1 MKTTGEKITDII
13 KPYLNVDK
21 ALELDKVQSLLE
33 GANFNLEEVGY
44 DNVKDLL
51 EDLDEYFDLSESEN
65 ATIVI
70 CKKVNIISSEKTIT
84 PQRETSTLEQK
95 ATALYSQTSQIP
107 TIEFDPQQTK
117 STNDKLVKIL
127 RELTKTSSDVEG
139 RVTLTAFGQKKAA
152 EKIEL
157 PIDEKFGV
165 YLKRFP
171 ELFELTNNG
180 IESCVRLAQKNK
192 TNISPVQPKITERF
206 VSLYNLLDFAYFPDY
221 SKAKVDLASIAQ
233 PNGWFIIPD
242 SNERDPNILVDY
254 KLREKFALIIYEYL
268 QGQTANIYLYPDH
281 AWFDT
286 GFITPEGQH
295 IIANFT
301 LNQCRKVNEN
311 SGWQTWLFN
320 GYSILD
326 E

>member
-44 DNVKDLL
+44 DNFKDLL
-51 EDLDEYFDLSESEN
+51 EDLDEYFDISESEN

-70 CKKVNIISSEKTIT
+70 CKKDNFISSEKTIT
-84 PQRETSTLEQK
+84 PQRETSALKQK
-95 ATALYSQTSQIP
+95 ATALYSQTNQIP
-107 TIEFDPQQTK
+107 TIEFDSQQTK

-127 RELTKTSSDVEG
+127 HELTKTSSDVEG

-157 PIDEKFGV
+157 PIDEKFGA

-180 IESCVRLAQKNK
+180 IESCVRLVQKNK

-242 SNERDPNILVDY
+242 SNERDPYILVDY
-254 KLREKFALIIYEYL
+254 KLREKFALIIHEYL

-295 IIANFT
+295 IIANFI